1 MLSGVQKQGSENSG
15 RYLFPITYTV
25 YTGDSKFNNDTDGE
39 NNLTGLMYSNYR
51 VSVHAEMWS
60 AIIGGSESDPSNAD
74 NYLIYTNARIEPNVI
89 K

>member
-1 MLSGVQKQGSENSG
+1 
-15 RYLFPITYTV
+15 
-25 YTGDSKFNNDTDGE
+25 
-39 NNLTGLMYSNYR
+39 MYSNYR